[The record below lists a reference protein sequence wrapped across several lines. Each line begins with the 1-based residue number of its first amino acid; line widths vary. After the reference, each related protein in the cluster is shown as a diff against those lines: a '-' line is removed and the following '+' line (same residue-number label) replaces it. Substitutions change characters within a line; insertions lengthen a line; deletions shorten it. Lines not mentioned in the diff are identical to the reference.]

1 MSFHA
6 GFVETILFEQ
16 WLTTNVPGTVLTAR
30 WTCEIY
36 SMILYLVFIL
46 SWILVFILGL
56 LHEGVK
62 EIRQQW
68 EEEEKPA
75 RQQLTSHA
83 RNSEKGKENEL
94 ELLDTGSS
102 RSKAAPEDK

>member
-16 WLTTNVPGTVLTAR
+16 WLTTNVPGTVLTDR
-30 WTCEIY
+30 RTCEIY
-36 SMILYLVFIL
+36 MMIFYLVFIL

-62 EIRQQW
+62 EIRLQW
-68 EEEEKPA
+68 EEEQKPA
-75 RQQLTSHA
+75 QQQLTSQA
-83 RNSEKGKENEL
+83 RNEEKGKENEL
-94 ELLDTGSS
+94 ELLNTGSS
-102 RSKAAPEDK
+102 KSKAKPADK